1 MNEPE
6 GRDSAWTQDR
16 RTSAEERDPGAWQA
30 SGRQSLLSERVVL
43 ISGGTAGVGAGIA
56 RAAARE
62 GASVAVS
69 GRRREPGDALVA
81 ELRAAGT
88 KALFV
93 QADVAEVAQAQA
105 CAAAAIAEF
114 GRVDS
119 LVNAAGL
126 TSRGTLLDTTPELF
140 DAHIAVNLKAPF
152 FLMQA
157 VVADLVARQAAGT
170 VVNIG
175 STSAHAGQPYLA
187 PYVAAKAGLAGL
199 TRNAAH
205 AHRWDRIRIN
215 GLNIGWTDTEGED
228 ATQRRF
234 HDAGDD
240 WRAKAAASLPMGKL
254 GQVSEIADFVVFLL
268 SDRSGVVTGSVIDW
282 DQNVLGGMD

>member
-1 MNEPE
+1 MPLL
-6 GRDSAWTQDR
+6 RD
-16 RTSAEERDPGAWQA
+16 
-30 SGRQSLLSERVVL
+30 RVVL
-43 ISGGTAGVGAGIA
+43 ISGGTAGLGAAIA

-62 GASVAVS
+62 GALVAVA
-69 GRRREPGDALVA
+69 GRRREPGEALAA
-81 ELRAAGT
+81 ELAAAGT
-88 KALFV
+88 GALFV
-93 QADVAEVAQAQA
+93 RADVADVAQVRA
-105 CAAAAIAEF
+105 CVAAVIEGF
-114 GRVDS
+114 GRVDC

-140 DAHIAVNLKAPF
+140 DAHIAVNLRAPF

-157 VVADLVARQAAGT
+157 VVADLVARGT
-170 VVNIG
+170 PGTIVNVISSSEHG
-175 STSAHAGQPYLA
+175 GQPYLA

-215 GLNIGWTDTEGED
+215 GLDIGWTDTEGED

-234 HDAGDD
+234 HGAGDD
-240 WRAKAAASLPMGKL
+240 WREQAGASLPMGKL
-254 GQVSEIADFVVFLL
+254 GQADEIADFVVFLL

-282 DQNVLGGMD
+282 DQHVLGGFD